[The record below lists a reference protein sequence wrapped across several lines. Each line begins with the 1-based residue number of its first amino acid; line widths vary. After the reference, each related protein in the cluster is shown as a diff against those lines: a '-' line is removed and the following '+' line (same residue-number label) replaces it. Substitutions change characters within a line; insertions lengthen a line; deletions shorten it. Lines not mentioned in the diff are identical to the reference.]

1 MNWHYYIALLSAVAL
16 SLPLVLI
23 VVLRLYTNKSFLA
36 LGIHYLLAF
45 VYNLMTSG
53 ILDASVPWRRN
64 LAISNNFL
72 DVPLILIFLLYFTR
86 SWRLSKQLLTALGA
100 YIIFEIITV
109 VITGYNITAT
119 TIILG
124 PGILIIL
131 SFCFFFFLKHIQV
144 HHDHPQEPGKI
155 VMLSTL
161 LFSYGSY
168 SLIYVF
174 HYVLEMPYVNDV
186 FLVYYL
192 VTTFASVAMAIG
204 IWIERKS
211 ITQSE
216 VEAITG
222 NSKNQTG
229 EKKGVAK
236 VIPLDENE
244 FRYK

>member
-1 MNWHYYIALLSAVAL
+1 
-16 SLPLVLI
+16 
-23 VVLRLYTNKSFLA
+23 
-36 LGIHYLLAF
+36 
-45 VYNLMTSG
+45 
-53 ILDASVPWRRN
+53 
-64 LAISNNFL
+64 
-72 DVPLILIFLLYFTR
+72 
-86 SWRLSKQLLTALGA
+86 
-100 YIIFEIITV
+100 
-109 VITGYNITAT
+109 
-119 TIILG
+119 
-124 PGILIIL
+124 
-131 SFCFFFFLKHIQV
+131 
-144 HHDHPQEPGKI
+144 
-155 VMLSTL
+155 
-161 LFSYGSY
+161 
-168 SLIYVF
+168 
-174 HYVLEMPYVNDV
+174 MPYVNDV